1 MPATPKK
8 RRRVMTISRS
18 RQCAA
23 RVQSLRAEIHAQSR
37 NSASS
42 SKSRTLA
49 ERKHCTTVPSGCQI
63 STFGRKSPRQAVGDA
78 ASPKASELQP
88 LLQAPEGS
96 GEDRDAR
103 GSGIVAT
110 AAEAV

>member
-18 RQCAA
+18 
-23 RVQSLRAEIHAQSR
+23 QSLRAEIHAQSR

-42 SKSRTLA
+42 SKSRTLG
-49 ERKHCTTVPSGCQI
+49 ERKHCTTVPSGCHI

-88 LLQAPEGS
+88 LLQAPPEGS